1 MIKAVII
8 EDEKN
13 SREILEWQLNKHCP
27 QVKVHS
33 FFGSSVEAVEQ
44 IHRIAPQ
51 LVFLDIQM
59 PEINGFEFLEKVNP
73 IDFEVVFTT
82 AYNEYAVKAFK
93 YSAIDYLLKPVDI
106 VELRSAVEKVEH
118 KINSRLPTLP
128 SPKRMALT
136 TTNSLI
142 FIDPDDILFCE
153 GQSNYTNFHLR
164 TDNKK
169 ILISRTLKEI
179 EEVLI
184 PYNFFRIH
192 NSFVVNMKHV
202 KEYVRG
208 AGGYV
213 VMSNDTHLTVSRGR
227 KDDFFASFNKF

>member
-27 QVKVHS
+27 QVKVLS
-33 FFGSSVEAVEQ
+33 FFGSSAEAVEQ

-59 PEINGFEFLEKVNP
+59 PEINGFEFLQKVNP

-82 AYNEYAVKAFK
+82 AHNEYAVKAFK
-93 YSAIDYLLKPVDI
+93 YSAIDYLLKPVDA
-106 VELRSAVEKVEH
+106 VELRAAVEKVEH
-118 KINSRLPTLP
+118 KINSRLPALP

-142 FIDPDDILFCE
+142 FIDPEDILFCE

-164 TDNKK
+164 ANNKK
-169 ILISRTLKEI
+169 ILVSRTLKEI
-179 EEVLI
+179 EEMLI

-192 NSFVVNMKHV
+192 NSFVINMKHV

-213 VMSNDTHLTVSRGR
+213 IMANDAHLTVSRGR

>member
-27 QVKVHS
+27 QVKVLS
-33 FFGSSVEAVEQ
+33 FFGSSVEAAEQ

-93 YSAIDYLLKPVDI
+93 YSAIDYLLKPVDA
-106 VELRSAVEKVEH
+106 VELRSAVERVEH
-118 KINSRLPTLP
+118 KINSRLPTLL

-164 TDNKK
+164 TENKK

-192 NSFVVNMKHV
+192 NSFVINMKHV

-213 VMSNDTHLTVSRGR
+213 VMSNDKHLTVSRGR